1 MIRVRFIQINE
12 RGIGSMIIKAY
23 LKIKMTIKEATKKIV
38 RHTIITLYVF
48 LVRVK
53 MIKI

>member
-1 MIRVRFIQINE
+1 MN
-12 RGIGSMIIKAY
+12 IKSY
-23 LKIKMTIKEATKKIV
+23 VEIKMGIDEVIRKIV

-53 MIKI
+53 MIKIQLGDYRYL